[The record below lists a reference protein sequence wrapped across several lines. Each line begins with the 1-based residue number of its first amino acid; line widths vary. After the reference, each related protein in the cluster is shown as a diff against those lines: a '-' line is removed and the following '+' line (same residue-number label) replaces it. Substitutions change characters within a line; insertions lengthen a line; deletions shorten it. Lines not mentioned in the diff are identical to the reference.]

1 MQEKW
6 IQHNP
11 WVKIR
16 QEEYLYLSSS
26 QTIFRTKGDCIEESF
41 YKCAVTQVINNNFQ
55 GKGWD
60 KEWNCTKNCFPSI
73 LLSLASNDT
82 TYECENYEQELCSF
96 NSFEVYEVNCPKSC
110 SIIQY
115 LGRIDLWDY
124 DGSNPNYS
132 SFVVYLRFSPPL
144 TSTLYEE
151 YVIYDVY
158 GMIGSVGGTLGIF
171 IGFSCSSVL
180 SLFTNLLKKQ
190 NFQNLKMKFFEV
202 YQFFAAKL
210 VH

>member
-1 MQEKW
+1 M
-6 IQHNP
+6 
-11 WVKIR
+11 
-16 QEEYLYLSSS
+16 
-26 QTIFRTKGDCIEESF
+26 
-41 YKCAVTQVINNNFQ
+41 
-55 GKGWD
+55 
-60 KEWNCTKNCFPSI
+60 
-73 LLSLASNDT
+73 
-82 TYECENYEQELCSF
+82 
-96 NSFEVYEVNCPKSC
+96 
-110 SIIQY
+110 
-115 LGRIDLWDY
+115 
-124 DGSNPNYS
+124 
-132 SFVVYLRFSPPL
+132 LRFSPPL